1 MSKLYVLQL
10 ENGKYYV
17 GKTDNIPRRYEEH
30 KSGDGSMWTK
40 FHKPVKMVET
50 REIKTDQDENN
61 VTKEYMKK
69 YGVVNV
75 RGGAYTKVIMPDSEI
90 NFLQKEICS
99 NVDACYNCGKIGHF
113 ANSCP
118 DKEESEDESEEEKV
132 MWCCNYCNREFNT
145 MFGATIHEKSCKF
158 GKLARTAA
166 RQKLV
171 ERKSSQSGSCYR
183 CGRSGHWANNCYAR
197 TDTDGNDLD
206 SDDE

>member
-1 MSKLYVLQL
+1 MSTLYVLQL

-17 GKTDNIPRRYEEH
+17 GKTDDVNRRYAEH
-30 KSGDGSMWTK
+30 KSGCGSIWTK

-50 REIKTDQDENN
+50 RHVNTDQDENI

-75 RGGAYTKVIMPDSEI
+75 RGGAYTKVMMSDSEI

-99 NVDACYNCGKIGHF
+99 NVDACYNCGKSGHF
-113 ANSCP
+113 ANKCP
-118 DKEESEDESEEEKV
+118 DKEESDDEV
-132 MWCCNYCNREFNT
+132 VICTLCNKEFSSDKE
-145 MFGATIHEKSCKF
+145 FDRHKCKTTYT
-158 GKLARTAA
+158 K
-166 RQKLV
+166 K
-171 ERKSSQSGSCYR
+171 SGSCYR

-197 TDTDGNDLD
+197 TDTDGNELD